1 MLDYK
6 ILDSCEG
13 NMHCGVIIYIE
24 MTYNQHEKRMLMF
37 ITTQFILK
45 KMCTFLEKKIS
56 ST

>member
-37 ITTQFILK
+37 ITTQFILE
-45 KMCTFLEKKIS
+45 KMCTFLETKIS